1 MVKTLLLPISPAKK
15 RAITPPVC
23 LAATGT
29 YTWFMIFPLQS
40 SRFRLETQLVKSTGE
55 INVKQSSPTA
65 LPCGQRERQPGALSR
80 YLVSFIRASYG
91 KSFLGPWAEAK
102 PASSPVSWHY
112 AIITD
117 GKQRRQQRDM

>member
-1 MVKTLLLPISPAKK
+1 MKTAAQWRTCGPSNG
-15 RAITPPVC
+15 RSRRSSY
-23 LAATGT
+23 LAPEIATV
-29 YTWFMIFPLQS
+29 Q
-40 SRFRLETQLVKSTGE
+40 E
-55 INVKQSSPTA
+55 
-65 LPCGQRERQPGALSR
+65 CGLDVSR